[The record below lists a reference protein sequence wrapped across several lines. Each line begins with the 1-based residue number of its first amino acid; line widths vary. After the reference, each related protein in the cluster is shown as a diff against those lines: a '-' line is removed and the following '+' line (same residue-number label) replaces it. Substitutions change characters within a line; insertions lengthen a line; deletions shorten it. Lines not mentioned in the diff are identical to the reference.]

1 MAKTDPQV
9 EELLVMVKNF
19 DFGYLIMDDLD
30 KWKQGVNKEYLVKK
44 KIHEVLTNY
53 GYENWKKLETALLKA
68 TRETLQHDIE
78 HNTIH
83 NWFLPY
89 NRPKQNDSNISSY
102 KLKNHQSLKNGTNT
116 DRMS

>member
-9 EELLVMVKNF
+9 EELIVMVKNF

-30 KWKQGVNKEYLVKK
+30 NWKQGVNKEYLVKK
-44 KIHEVLTNY
+44 LLHEVLTKY
-53 GYENWKKLETALLKA
+53 GFENWKKLETAILKA
-68 TRETLQHDIE
+68 TPQILYHNIE
-78 HNTIH
+78 QETIH

-89 NRPKQNDSNISSY
+89 NKPPETKNAPSAY
-102 KLKNHQSLKNGTNT
+102 KFQNHQSLKNGTT